1 MTPPRDAGL
10 ARARPERRTRDPLG
24 KSALFS
30 GTGEERPPL
39 PYDAGQDARGAS
51 HLFSGNDARP
61 GTLIVDCS
69 ACHRQTRVGYAEFAV
84 LHFPFWA
91 WMPAPT
97 RTHRHWLRCPACH
110 RFAWLRAGWLE

>member
-1 MTPPRDAGL
+1 MSDRGF
-10 ARARPERRTRDPLG
+10 ARTRPERRTRDPLG

-30 GTGEERPPL
+30 GTGVEPP
-39 PYDAGQDARGAS
+39 PSPVRAPTDGRGAS

-61 GTLIVDCS
+61 GTLVLECS
-69 ACHRQTRVGYAEFAV
+69 ACNRQTRVSYAEFAV

-91 WMPAPT
+91 WIPTPA
-97 RTHRHWLRCPACH
+97 RTHRHWLRCPTCH